1 LISRGTDVNAAHRAE
16 EANAEQTEE
25 EVDDQVPLVLRP
37 VRGRTHVEFPSGRV
51 GGRFQVV
58 ECGYGRGFPVLD
70 HGYVPIEPPGGG
82 AAAGGVIRI
91 FIDGRRII
99 IVRQ

>member
-1 LISRGTDVNAAHRAE
+1 MISRETDVNAAHRAE

-25 EVDDQVPLVLRP
+25 EVDDQIPLVLRP
-37 VRGRTHVEFPSGRV
+37 LRGRTHVEFPRGRV

-58 ECGYGRGFPVLD
+58 ECGYGCGFPVLN
-70 HGYVPIEPPGGG
+70 HGYVAIEPPGG
-82 AAAGGVIRI
+82 AAAGRVICV
-91 FIDGRRII
+91 FIYGRRII